1 MMRVALGRTGLQV
14 HPLCLGGNVFGWSAN
29 AAQSQEVLTA
39 YESAGG
45 NFIDTA
51 DMYSQWHA
59 GNKGGESETI
69 IGDWMR
75 TRGNRSEM
83 VIATKVAKLDTR
95 PGLSAANIA
104 AAAEDSLRRLGT
116 DYIDIYYAHHDDEK
130 IPLEES
136 LTAFNDLVVAGKVR
150 YLAASNYSAARL
162 EEALKISRDLG
173 MSEYLLLQPNYNAI
187 VRDEYEGDLMAV
199 AVKEDIPVL
208 PYFSLAAGFLT
219 GKYQPGV
226 EVDSMRADD
235 MPDYKNDRGWAILNA
250 LTDIA
255 NHENCSVAAAALGWL
270 RAQPGVVTPIASAR
284 TTEQLAQILPL
295 VELSAEQVARVNAL

>member
-1 MMRVALGRTGLQV
+1 MRVALGKTDLQV
-14 HPLCLGGNVFGWSAN
+14 HPLCLGGNVFGWSADSQ
-29 AAQSQEVLTA
+29 QSQQVLNA
-39 YESAGG
+39 YEADGG

-51 DMYSQWHA
+51 DMYSRWHT
-59 GNKGGESETI
+59 GNVGGESETI

-75 TRGNRSEM
+75 GRGNRSEM
-83 VIATKVAKLDTR
+83 VIATKVAKLATR

-116 DYIDIYYAHHDDEK
+116 DYIDIYYAHHDDEE

-136 LTAFNDLVVAGKVR
+136 LTAFNELVTAGKVR

-187 VRDEYEGDLMAV
+187 VRNEYEGDLMAV

-226 EVDSMRADD
+226 AVDSVRAGD

-250 LTDIA
+250 ITEIA
-255 NHENCSVAAAALGWL
+255 KQENTSIAAVAIGWL

-284 TTEQLAQILPL
+284 TTEQLAQILP
-295 VELSAEQVARVNAL
+295 VIELTAEQVAQVNAL

>member
-1 MMRVALGRTGLQV
+1 MRVALGRTDLQV

-29 AAQSQEVLTA
+29 AAQSQEVLSA

-51 DMYSQWHA
+51 DMYSRWHT
-59 GNKGGESETI
+59 GNVGGESETI

-75 TRGNRSEM
+75 SRGNRSEM
-83 VIATKVAKLDTR
+83 VIATKVAKLATR

-116 DYIDIYYAHHDDEK
+116 DYIDIYYAHHDDEE

-136 LTAFNDLVVAGKVR
+136 LTAFNELVTAGKVR
-150 YLAASNYSAARL
+150 YLAASNYTASRL

-187 VRDEYEGDLMAV
+187 VRDEYEGDLMAT

-208 PYFSLAAGFLT
+208 PYFSLATGFLT

-226 EVDSMRADD
+226 EVDSVRAGD
-235 MPDYKNDRGWAILNA
+235 MPDYMNDRGWAILNA
-250 LTDIA
+250 LSEIA
-255 NHENCSVAAAALGWL
+255 KAENTTIAAAALGWL

-284 TTEQLAQILPL
+284 TVEQLAEILPV
-295 VELSAEQVARVNAL
+295 VELSAQQVASVNAL

>member
-1 MMRVALGRTGLQV
+1 MRVGLGRTELQV

-29 AAQSQEVLTA
+29 AAQSQEVLSA

-51 DMYSQWHA
+51 DMYSRWHT
-59 GNKGGESETI
+59 GNVGGESETI
-69 IGDWMR
+69 IGDWMNA
-75 TRGNRSEM
+75 RGNRSEM
-83 VIATKVAKLDTR
+83 VIATKVAKLATR

-116 DYIDIYYAHHDDEK
+116 DYIDIYYAHHDDEE

-136 LTAFNDLVVAGKVR
+136 LTAFNELVTAGKVR

-187 VRDEYEGDLMAV
+187 VRNEYEGDLMAV

-226 EVDSMRADD
+226 EVDSVRAGD

-250 LTDIA
+250 ITEIA
-255 NHENCSVAAAALGWL
+255 KQENTSIAAVALGWL

-284 TTEQLAQILPL
+284 TIEQLAEILPV
-295 VELSAEQVARVNAL
+295 VELSAEQVAQVNAL

>member
-1 MMRVALGRTGLQV
+1 MRVALGRTELQV

-29 AAQSQEVLTA
+29 AAQSQEVLSA

-51 DMYSQWHA
+51 DMYSRWHT
-59 GNKGGESETI
+59 GNVGGESETI
-69 IGDWMR
+69 IGDWMKA
-75 TRGNRSEM
+75 RGNRNEM
-83 VIATKVAKLDTR
+83 VIATKVAKLATR

-116 DYIDIYYAHHDDEK
+116 DYIDIYYAHHDDEE

-136 LTAFNDLVVAGKVR
+136 LTAFNELVAAGKVR

-162 EEALKISRDLG
+162 EEALKISRELG

-187 VRDEYEGDLMAV
+187 VRNEYEGDLMAV

-226 EVDSMRADD
+226 EVDSVRAGD

-250 LTDIA
+250 ITEIA
-255 NHENCSVAAAALGWL
+255 KQENTSIAAVALGWL

-284 TTEQLAQILPL
+284 TIEQLAEILPV
-295 VELSAEQVARVNAL
+295 VELSAEQVAQVNAL

>member
-1 MMRVALGRTGLQV
+1 MRVALGRTELQV
-14 HPLCLGGNVFGWSAN
+14 HPLCLGGNVFGWSAS

-51 DMYSQWHA
+51 DMYSRWHT
-59 GNKGGESETI
+59 GNVGGESETI

-75 TRGNRSEM
+75 ARGNRSEM
-83 VIATKVAKLDTR
+83 VIATKVAKLATR

-116 DYIDIYYAHHDDEK
+116 DYIDIYYAHHDDEEVS
-130 IPLEES
+130 LEES
-136 LTAFNDLVVAGKVR
+136 LTAFNELVTAGKVR

-187 VRDEYEGDLMAV
+187 VRNEYEGDLMAV

-226 EVDSMRADD
+226 EVDSVRAGD

-250 LTDIA
+250 LTEIA
-255 NHENCSVAAAALGWL
+255 KQENTSIAAVALGWL

-284 TTEQLAQILPL
+284 TTEQLAEILPV
-295 VELSAEQVARVNAL
+295 VELSAEQVAQVNAL

>member
-1 MMRVALGRTGLQV
+1 MRVALGRTGLQV

-29 AAQSQEVLTA
+29 AEQSNEVLTA
-39 YESAGG
+39 YETAGG

-51 DMYSQWHA
+51 DMYSRWHT
-59 GNKGGESETI
+59 GNVGGESETI

-75 TRGNRSEM
+75 SRGNRSEM
-83 VIATKVAKLDTR
+83 VIATKVAKLATR

-116 DYIDIYYAHHDDEK
+116 DYIDIYYAHHDDEE

-136 LTAFNDLVVAGKVR
+136 LTAFNELVTAGKVR
-150 YLAASNYSAARL
+150 YLAASNYTASRL

-187 VRDEYEGDLMAV
+187 VRDEYEGDLMAT

-208 PYFSLAAGFLT
+208 PYFSLATGFLT

-226 EVDSMRADD
+226 EVDSVRAGD
-235 MPDYKNDRGWAILNA
+235 MPDYMNDRGWAILNA
-250 LTDIA
+250 LTEIA
-255 NHENCSVAAAALGWL
+255 KAENTTIAAAALGWL

-284 TTEQLAQILPL
+284 TVEQLAEILPV
-295 VELSAEQVARVNAL
+295 VELSAQQVASVNAL

>member
-1 MMRVALGRTGLQV
+1 MYSRWHT
-14 HPLCLGGNVFGWSAN
+14 GNV
-29 AAQSQEVLTA
+29 
-39 YESAGG
+39 
-45 NFIDTA
+45 
-51 DMYSQWHA
+51 
-59 GNKGGESETI
+59 GGESETI
-69 IGDWMR
+69 IGDWMKA
-75 TRGNRSEM
+75 RGNRNEM
-83 VIATKVAKLDTR
+83 VIATKVAKLATR

-116 DYIDIYYAHHDDEK
+116 DYIDIYYAHHDDEE

-136 LTAFNDLVVAGKVR
+136 LTAFNELVAAGKVR

-187 VRDEYEGDLMAV
+187 VRNEYEGDLMAV

-226 EVDSMRADD
+226 EVDSVRAGD

-250 LTDIA
+250 ITEIA
-255 NHENCSVAAAALGWL
+255 KQENTSIAAVALGWL

-284 TTEQLAQILPL
+284 TIEQLAEILPV
-295 VELSAEQVARVNAL
+295 VELSAEQVAQVNAL

>member
-1 MMRVALGRTGLQV
+1 MRVALGKTDLQV

-29 AAQSQEVLTA
+29 AEQSHEVLTA
-39 YESAGG
+39 YETAGG

-51 DMYSQWHA
+51 DMYSRWHT
-59 GNKGGESETI
+59 GNVGGESETI

-75 TRGNRSEM
+75 SRGNRSEM
-83 VIATKVAKLDTR
+83 IIATKVAKLATR

-116 DYIDIYYAHHDDEK
+116 DYIDIYYAHHDDEE

-136 LTAFNDLVVAGKVR
+136 LTAFNKLVTTGKVR
-150 YLAASNYSAARL
+150 YLAASNYTASRL
-162 EEALKISRDLG
+162 AEALKVSRDLG

-187 VRDEYEGDLMAV
+187 VRDEYEGDLMAT
-199 AVKEDIPVL
+199 AVKEDISVL
-208 PYFSLAAGFLT
+208 PYFSLATGFLT

-226 EVDSMRADD
+226 EVDSVRAGD
-235 MPDYKNDRGWAILNA
+235 MPDYMNDRGWAILNA
-250 LTDIA
+250 LTEIA
-255 NHENCSVAAAALGWL
+255 KAENTTIAATALGWL

-284 TTEQLAQILPL
+284 TVEQLAEILPV
-295 VELSAEQVARVNAL
+295 VELSAQQVASVNAL

>member
-1 MMRVALGRTGLQV
+1 MRVALGRTELQV

-29 AAQSQEVLTA
+29 SVQSQEVLSA

-51 DMYSQWHA
+51 DMYSRWHT
-59 GNKGGESETI
+59 GNVGGESETI

-75 TRGNRSEM
+75 ARGNRSEM
-83 VIATKVAKLDTR
+83 VIATKVAKLATR

-116 DYIDIYYAHHDDEK
+116 DYIDIYYAHHDDDE

-136 LTAFNDLVVAGKVR
+136 LTAFNELVAAGKVR

-162 EEALKISRDLG
+162 EEALKISRELG

-187 VRDEYEGDLMAV
+187 VRNEYEGDLMAV

-226 EVDSMRADD
+226 EVDSVRAGD

-250 LTDIA
+250 ITEIA
-255 NHENCSVAAAALGWL
+255 KQENTSIAAVALGWL

-284 TTEQLAQILPL
+284 TIEQLAEILPV
-295 VELSAEQVARVNAL
+295 VELSAEQVAQVNAL

>member
-1 MMRVALGRTGLQV
+1 MRVALGRTGLQV

-29 AAQSQEVLTA
+29 AEQSNEVLTA
-39 YESAGG
+39 YETAGG

-51 DMYSQWHA
+51 DMYSRWHT
-59 GNKGGESETI
+59 GNVGGESETI

-75 TRGNRSEM
+75 SRGNRSKM
-83 VIATKVAKLDTR
+83 VIATKVAKLATR

-116 DYIDIYYAHHDDEK
+116 DYIDIYYAHHDDEE

-136 LTAFNDLVVAGKVR
+136 LTAFNELVTAGKVR
-150 YLAASNYSAARL
+150 YLAASNYTASRL

-187 VRDEYEGDLMAV
+187 VRDEYEGDLMAT

-208 PYFSLAAGFLT
+208 PYFSLATGFLT

-226 EVDSMRADD
+226 EVDSVRAGD
-235 MPDYKNDRGWAILNA
+235 MPDYMNDRGWAILNA
-250 LTDIA
+250 LSEIA
-255 NHENCSVAAAALGWL
+255 KAENTTIAAAALGWL

-284 TTEQLAQILPL
+284 TVEQLAEILPV
-295 VELSAEQVARVNAL
+295 VELSAQQVASVNAL

>member
-1 MMRVALGRTGLQV
+1 MRVALGRTELKV

-29 AAQSQEVLTA
+29 AEQSQEVLSA

-51 DMYSQWHA
+51 DMYSRWHT
-59 GNKGGESETI
+59 GNIGGESETI
-69 IGDWMR
+69 IGDWMKA
-75 TRGNRSEM
+75 RGNRSEM
-83 VIATKVAKLDTR
+83 VIATKVAKLATR

-130 IPLEES
+130 VPLEES
-136 LTAFNDLVVAGKVR
+136 LTAFNELVTAGKVR
-150 YLAASNYSAARL
+150 CLAASNYSAARL

-187 VRDEYEGDLMAV
+187 VRNEYEGDLMAV
-199 AVKEDIPVL
+199 AVKEDMPVL

-226 EVDSMRADD
+226 EVDSVRAGD

-250 LTDIA
+250 LTEIA
-255 NHENCSVAAAALGWL
+255 KQENTSIAAVALGWL

-284 TTEQLAQILPL
+284 TIEQLAEILPV
-295 VELSAEQVARVNAL
+295 VELSAEQVAQVNAL

>member
-1 MMRVALGRTGLQV
+1 MRVALGRTDLQV

-29 AAQSQEVLTA
+29 AEQSNEVLTA
-39 YESAGG
+39 YETAGG

-51 DMYSQWHA
+51 DMYSRWHT
-59 GNKGGESETI
+59 GNVGGESETI

-75 TRGNRSEM
+75 SRGNRSEM
-83 VIATKVAKLDTR
+83 VIATKVAKLATR

-116 DYIDIYYAHHDDEK
+116 DYIDIYYAHHDDEE

-136 LTAFNDLVVAGKVR
+136 LTAFNELVTAGKVR
-150 YLAASNYSAARL
+150 YLAASNYTASRL

-187 VRDEYEGDLMAV
+187 VRDEYEGDLMAT

-208 PYFSLAAGFLT
+208 PYFSLATGFLT

-226 EVDSMRADD
+226 EVDSVRAGD
-235 MPDYKNDRGWAILNA
+235 MPDYMNDRGWAILNA
-250 LTDIA
+250 LTEIA
-255 NHENCSVAAAALGWL
+255 KAENTTIAAVALGWL

-284 TTEQLAQILPL
+284 TVKQLAEILPV
-295 VELSAEQVARVNAL
+295 VELSAQQVASVNAL

>member
-1 MMRVALGRTGLQV
+1 MRVALGRTELQV

-29 AAQSQEVLTA
+29 AAQSQEVLSA

-51 DMYSQWHA
+51 DMYSRWHT
-59 GNKGGESETI
+59 GNVGGESETI

-75 TRGNRSEM
+75 ARGNRNEM
-83 VIATKVAKLDTR
+83 VIATKVAKLATR

-116 DYIDIYYAHHDDEK
+116 DYIDIYYAHHDDEE

-136 LTAFNDLVVAGKVR
+136 LTAFNELVAAGKVR

-162 EEALKISRDLG
+162 EEALKISRELG

-187 VRDEYEGDLMAV
+187 VRNEYEGDLMAV

-226 EVDSMRADD
+226 EVDSVRAGD

-250 LTDIA
+250 ITEIA
-255 NHENCSVAAAALGWL
+255 KQENTSIAAVALGWL

-284 TTEQLAQILPL
+284 TIEQLAEILPV
-295 VELSAEQVARVNAL
+295 VELSAEQVAQVNAL

>member
-1 MMRVALGRTGLQV
+1 MRVALGKTDLQV

-29 AAQSQEVLTA
+29 AEQSQEVLTA
-39 YESAGG
+39 YETAGG

-51 DMYSQWHA
+51 DMYSRWHT
-59 GNKGGESETI
+59 GNVGGESETI

-75 TRGNRSEM
+75 SRGNRSEM
-83 VIATKVAKLDTR
+83 IIATKVAKLATR

-116 DYIDIYYAHHDDEK
+116 DYIDIYYAHHDDEE

-136 LTAFNDLVVAGKVR
+136 LTAFNKLVTTGKVR
-150 YLAASNYSAARL
+150 YLAASNYTASRL
-162 EEALKISRDLG
+162 AEALKVSRDLG

-187 VRDEYEGDLMAV
+187 VRDEYEGDLMAT
-199 AVKEDIPVL
+199 AVKEDISVL
-208 PYFSLAAGFLT
+208 PYFSLATGFLT

-226 EVDSMRADD
+226 EVDSVRAGD
-235 MPDYKNDRGWAILNA
+235 MPDYMNDRGWAILNA
-250 LTDIA
+250 LSEIA
-255 NHENCSVAAAALGWL
+255 KAENTTIAATALGWL

-284 TTEQLAQILPL
+284 TVEQLAEILPL
-295 VELSAEQVARVNAL
+295 VELTAQQVASVNAL

>member
-1 MMRVALGRTGLQV
+1 MRVALGRTELQV

-29 AAQSQEVLTA
+29 SVQSQEVLSA

-51 DMYSQWHA
+51 DMYSRWHT
-59 GNKGGESETI
+59 GNVGGESETI

-75 TRGNRSEM
+75 ARGNRSEM
-83 VIATKVAKLDTR
+83 VIATKVAKLATR

-116 DYIDIYYAHHDDEK
+116 DYIDIYYAHHDDDE

-136 LTAFNDLVVAGKVR
+136 LTAFNELVAAGKVR

-162 EEALKISRDLG
+162 EEALKISRELG

-187 VRDEYEGDLMAV
+187 VRNEYEGDLMAV

-226 EVDSMRADD
+226 EVYSVRAGD

-250 LTDIA
+250 ITEIA
-255 NHENCSVAAAALGWL
+255 KQENTSIAAVALGWL

-284 TTEQLAQILPL
+284 TIEQLAEILL
-295 VELSAEQVARVNAL
+295 VVELSAEQVAQVNAL

>member
-1 MMRVALGRTGLQV
+1 MRVALGRTELQV

-29 AAQSQEVLTA
+29 TAQSQEVLSA

-51 DMYSQWHA
+51 DMYSRWHT
-59 GNKGGESETI
+59 GNVGGESETI
-69 IGDWMR
+69 IGDWMKA
-75 TRGNRSEM
+75 RGNRSEM
-83 VIATKVAKLDTR
+83 VIATKVAKLATR

-130 IPLEES
+130 VPLEES
-136 LTAFNDLVVAGKVR
+136 LTAFNELVTAGKVR

-187 VRDEYEGDLMAV
+187 VRNEYEGDLMAV

-226 EVDSMRADD
+226 EVDSVRAGD
-235 MPDYKNDRGWAILNA
+235 MPDYKNDRGWAVLNA
-250 LTDIA
+250 LTEIA
-255 NHENCSVAAAALGWL
+255 KQQNTSIAAVALGWL

-284 TTEQLAQILPL
+284 TTEQLAEILPV
-295 VELSAEQVARVNAL
+295 VELSAQQVAQVNAL

>member
-1 MMRVALGRTGLQV
+1 MRVALGRTGLQV

-29 AAQSQEVLTA
+29 AEQSQEVLTA
-39 YESAGG
+39 YETAGG

-51 DMYSQWHA
+51 DMYSRWHT
-59 GNKGGESETI
+59 GNVGGESETI
-69 IGDWMR
+69 IGDWMNV
-75 TRGNRSEM
+75 RGNRSEI
-83 VIATKVAKLDTR
+83 VIATKVAKLATR

-116 DYIDIYYAHHDDEK
+116 DYIDIYYAHHDDEE

-136 LTAFNDLVVAGKVR
+136 LTAFNELVVTGKVR

-162 EEALKISRDLG
+162 EEALKVSRDLG

-187 VRDEYEGDLMAV
+187 VRNEYEGDLMAV

-226 EVDSMRADD
+226 EVDSVRAGD

-250 LTDIA
+250 ITEIA
-255 NHENCSVAAAALGWL
+255 KQENTSIAAVALGWL

-284 TTEQLAQILPL
+284 TVEQLTEILPV
-295 VELSAEQVARVNAL
+295 VELSEQQVASINTL

>member
-1 MMRVALGRTGLQV
+1 MMRVALGKTGLQV

-29 AAQSQEVLTA
+29 AAQSQEVLSA

-51 DMYSQWHA
+51 DMYSEWHT
-59 GNKGGESETI
+59 GNIGGESETI

-75 TRGNRSEM
+75 ARGNRSEM
-83 VIATKVAKLDTR
+83 VIATKVAKLSTR

-116 DYIDIYYAHHDDEK
+116 DYIDIYYAHHDDEET
-130 IPLEES
+130 PLEES
-136 LTAFNDLVVAGKVR
+136 LTAFNELVTAGKVR

-162 EEALKISRDLG
+162 QEALKISRDLG

-187 VRDEYEGDLMAV
+187 VRREYEGDLMAV
-199 AVKEDIPVL
+199 AVKEGIPVL

-226 EVDSMRADD
+226 EVDSVRAGD

-250 LTDIA
+250 ITEIA
-255 NHENCSVAAAALGWL
+255 KQENTSIAAVALGWL
-270 RAQPGVVTPIASAR
+270 RAQPDVVTPIASAR
-284 TTEQLAQILPL
+284 TTEQLSQILPV
-295 VELSAEQVARVNAL
+295 VELSADQVATINAL

>member
-1 MMRVALGRTGLQV
+1 MRVALGRTELQV

-29 AAQSQEVLTA
+29 AAQSEEVLSA

-51 DMYSQWHA
+51 DMYSRWHT
-59 GNKGGESETI
+59 GNVGGESETI
-69 IGDWMR
+69 IGDWMK

-83 VIATKVAKLDTR
+83 VIATKVAKLATR

-116 DYIDIYYAHHDDEK
+116 DYIDIYYAHHDDEE

-136 LTAFNDLVVAGKVR
+136 LNAFNELVTSGKVR

-187 VRDEYEGDLMAV
+187 VRNEYEGDLMAV

-226 EVDSMRADD
+226 EVDSVRAGD

-250 LTDIA
+250 ITEIA
-255 NHENCSVAAAALGWL
+255 KQENTSIAAAALGWL

-284 TTEQLAQILPL
+284 TTEQLAEILPV
-295 VELSAEQVARVNAL
+295 VELSAEQVAKVNAL

>member
-1 MMRVALGRTGLQV
+1 MRVALGRTGLQV

-29 AAQSQEVLTA
+29 AEQSEEVLSA

-51 DMYSQWHA
+51 DMYSRWHS
-59 GNKGGESETI
+59 GNVGGESETI
-69 IGDWMR
+69 IGNWMQK
-75 TRGNRSEM
+75 RGNRSEM
-83 VIATKVAKLDTR
+83 VIATKVAKLATR

-116 DYIDIYYAHHDDEK
+116 DYIDIYYAHHDDEET
-130 IPLEES
+130 PLEES
-136 LTAFNDLVVAGKVR
+136 LTAFNELVTAGKVR
-150 YLAASNYSAARL
+150 YLAASNYTASRL

-187 VRDEYEGDLMAV
+187 VRDEYEGELMAT
-199 AVKEDIPVL
+199 AVKENIPVL

-219 GKYQPGV
+219 GKYQPGI
-226 EVDSMRADD
+226 EVDSVRAGD

-250 LTDIA
+250 LTEIA
-255 NHENCSVAAAALGWL
+255 KAENTTIASAALGWL
-270 RAQPGVVTPIASAR
+270 RAQPGIVTPIASAR
-284 TTEQLAQILPL
+284 TTEQLAQILP
-295 VELSAEQVARVNAL
+295 VIELSAQQVASVNAL

>member
-1 MMRVALGRTGLQV
+1 MRVALGRTELQV

-51 DMYSQWHA
+51 DMYSRWHT
-59 GNKGGESETI
+59 GNVGGESETI
-69 IGDWMR
+69 IGDWMKA
-75 TRGNRSEM
+75 RGNRSEM
-83 VIATKVAKLDTR
+83 VIATKVAKLATR

-104 AAAEDSLRRLGT
+104 VAAEDSLRRLGT
-116 DYIDIYYAHHDDEK
+116 DYIDIYYAHHDDEEV
-130 IPLEES
+130 PLEES
-136 LTAFNDLVVAGKVR
+136 LTAFNELVAAGKVR

-162 EEALKISRDLG
+162 EEAIKISRDLG

-187 VRDEYEGDLMAV
+187 VRNEYEGDLMAV

-226 EVDSMRADD
+226 EVDSVRAGD

-250 LTDIA
+250 ITEIA
-255 NHENCSVAAAALGWL
+255 KQENTSIAAVALGWL

-284 TTEQLAQILPL
+284 TTEQLAQILPV
-295 VELSAEQVARVNAL
+295 VELSAEQVDQVNAL

>member
-1 MMRVALGRTGLQV
+1 MRVALGRTELQV

-29 AAQSQEVLTA
+29 AAQSQEVLSA

-51 DMYSQWHA
+51 DMYSRWHT
-59 GNKGGESETI
+59 GNVGGESETI
-69 IGDWMR
+69 IGDWMKA
-75 TRGNRSEM
+75 RGNRSEM
-83 VIATKVAKLDTR
+83 VIATKVAKLATR
-95 PGLSAANIA
+95 PGLSAANIT

-116 DYIDIYYAHHDDEK
+116 DYIDIYYAHHDDEE

-136 LTAFNDLVVAGKVR
+136 LTAFNELVAAGKVR

-226 EVDSMRADD
+226 EVDSVRAGD
-235 MPDYKNDRGWAILNA
+235 MPDYKNDRGWAILSA
-250 LTDIA
+250 ITDIA
-255 NHENCSVAAAALGWL
+255 KQENTSIAAVALGWL

-284 TTEQLAQILPL
+284 TTEQLAEILPV
-295 VELSAEQVARVNAL
+295 VELSAEQAAQVNAL

>member
-1 MMRVALGRTGLQV
+1 MRVALGRTELQV

-29 AAQSQEVLTA
+29 AAQSQEVLSA

-51 DMYSQWHA
+51 DMYSRWHT
-59 GNKGGESETI
+59 GNVGGESETI
-69 IGDWMR
+69 IGDWMKA
-75 TRGNRSEM
+75 RGNRSEM
-83 VIATKVAKLDTR
+83 VIATKVAKLATR

-116 DYIDIYYAHHDDEK
+116 DYIDIYYAHHDDEE

-136 LTAFNDLVVAGKVR
+136 LTAFNELVAAGKVR

-187 VRDEYEGDLMAV
+187 VRNEYEGDLMAV

-226 EVDSMRADD
+226 EVDSVRAGD

-250 LTDIA
+250 ITEIA
-255 NHENCSVAAAALGWL
+255 KQENTSIAAVALGWL

-284 TTEQLAQILPL
+284 TIEQLAEILPV
-295 VELSAEQVARVNAL
+295 VELSAEQVAQVNAL

>member
-1 MMRVALGRTGLQV
+1 MRVALGRTELQV

-29 AAQSQEVLTA
+29 AAQSQEVLSA

-51 DMYSQWHA
+51 DMYSRWHT
-59 GNKGGESETI
+59 GNVGGESETI

-75 TRGNRSEM
+75 ARGNRNEM
-83 VIATKVAKLDTR
+83 VIATKVAKLATR

-116 DYIDIYYAHHDDEK
+116 DYIDIYYAHHDDEE

-136 LTAFNDLVVAGKVR
+136 LTAFNELVTSGKVR

-187 VRDEYEGDLMAV
+187 VRNEYEGDLMAV

-226 EVDSMRADD
+226 EVDSVRAGD

-250 LTDIA
+250 ITEIA
-255 NHENCSVAAAALGWL
+255 KQENTSIAAVALGWL

-284 TTEQLAQILPL
+284 TTEQLAEILPV
-295 VELSAEQVARVNAL
+295 VELSAEQVAQVNAL

>member
-1 MMRVALGRTGLQV
+1 MRVALGRTELQV

-29 AAQSQEVLTA
+29 AAQSQEVLSA

-51 DMYSQWHA
+51 DMYSRWHT
-59 GNKGGESETI
+59 GNVGGESETI
-69 IGDWMR
+69 IGDWMKA
-75 TRGNRSEM
+75 RGNRSEM
-83 VIATKVAKLDTR
+83 VIATKVAKLATR

-116 DYIDIYYAHHDDEK
+116 DYIDIYYAHHDDEEVL
-130 IPLEES
+130 LEES
-136 LTAFNDLVVAGKVR
+136 LTAFNELVTSGKVR

-187 VRDEYEGDLMAV
+187 VRNEYEGDLMAV

-219 GKYQPGV
+219 GKYQPGI
-226 EVDSMRADD
+226 EVDSVRAGD

-250 LTDIA
+250 ITEIA
-255 NHENCSVAAAALGWL
+255 KQENTSIAAVALGWL
-270 RAQPGVVTPIASAR
+270 RSQPGVVTPIASAR
-284 TTEQLAQILPL
+284 TTEQLAEILPV
-295 VELSAEQVARVNAL
+295 VELSAEQVAQVNAL